1 MADRLAAPVA
11 LAVTRLLR
19 MTDPRVPTHRLA
31 TAERAEPEAVPV
43 SLD

>member
-1 MADRLAAPVA
+1 MADRLAVSAA

-19 MTDPRVPTHRLA
+19 MTDPRVPTQRPG